1 MPELELAPDAPAQP
15 QVLSG
20 VAPYVTVQ
28 DADAA
33 GELYQRAFGAKEV
46 SRAYADDKKRL
57 LHLHLHINGGSLM
70 LMDVFQEY
78 GSEDAPPRGLLL
90 HLQVDDIEAWFKRA
104 ADAGLEVKMPP
115 ALMFWGDLYAQVQ
128 DRFGVLWS
136 LGQTP
141 A

>member
-1 MPELELAPDAPAQP
+1 MPELQLAPDAKP

-20 VAPYVTVQ
+20 VAAYLTVQ
-28 DADAA
+28 DANAA
-33 GELYQRAFGAKEV
+33 AELYAHAFGAKEV
-46 SRAYADDKKRL
+46 GRAYADDKKRL

-70 LMDVFQEY
+70 LMDVFPEY
-78 GSEDAPPRGLLL
+78 GSVDEPPRGILL

-115 ALMFWGDLYAQVQ
+115 ELMFWGDLYAQVQ